1 MERHSLDCWTWLR
14 TTQGILD
21 WPRLAHMN
29 GLDSHTIQGAARW
42 TVAARVLQNTGYF
55 ESTSDD
61 IALFVL
67 VHLGFAT
74 LLLVLGTRTVGGD
87 GALELRSLGNTLALL
102 ALLVLLGD
110 FRAVVCIAVGEALL
124 LAGGLVGA
132 LGLAAWVRL

>member
-1 MERHSLDCWTWLR
+1 
-14 TTQGILD
+14 
-21 WPRLAHMN
+21 MN